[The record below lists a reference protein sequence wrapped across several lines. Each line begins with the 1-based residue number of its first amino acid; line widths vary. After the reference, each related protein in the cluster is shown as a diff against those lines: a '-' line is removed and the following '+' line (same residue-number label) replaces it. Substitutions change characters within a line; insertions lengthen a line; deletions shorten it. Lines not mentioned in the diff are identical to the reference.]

1 METTST
7 VTLQDTIETLL
18 KSKKY
23 ATLRDILT
31 TMNPV
36 DIAAIFEEL
45 QDEKMPL
52 LYRLLPKDI
61 AADTFVEM
69 DDKTQKFLI
78 HSLSDTELKEVLDDM
93 FLDDMVD
100 MIEEMPANVVKR
112 ILRQSSPE
120 ERKQINM
127 LLKFPEDSAGS
138 IMTTELVILRPS
150 MTAEEAI
157 KRIRRTGV
165 DKETIYTCYVADNL
179 SKLIGIITIKDLLLA
194 DDDTKVS
201 ELMDTN
207 VISVMTLT
215 DQEEVASI
223 IKKYD
228 FLAVPVVDKE
238 NRLVGIIT
246 VDDAVDVMQEEATE
260 DIQKMAAI
268 TPNTDTPYLKI
279 GIFET
284 WKSRIPWLL
293 LLMISATFTGM
304 IISSFEDALA
314 SSVVLTAFIPM
325 LMDTGG
331 NSGSQSSVTI
341 IRALSLHEIQ
351 FKDLVKV
358 IWKEVRVA
366 LMCGVALSLAAFAK
380 VILVDRILLGNP
392 DVTVYVALV
401 VCLTLAITV
410 VVAKIIGCCLPMFA
424 YKLGFD
430 PAVMASPFI
439 TTIVDAVS
447 LVVYFLIATSIL
459 HL

>member
-69 DDKTQKFLI
+69 DDETQKFLI

-331 NSGSQSSVTI
+331 NSGSQSSTLI
-341 IRALSLHEIQ
+341 IRGLALGEITT
-351 FKDLVKV
+351 KDIFKV
-358 IWKEVRVA
+358 IFKEFKVSIVVA
-366 LMCGVALSLAAFAK
+366 SILSSVNFLRLYFFTSAGFMVSLTVCASLFFTVVLAK
-380 VILVDRILLGNP
+380 VVGGILP
-392 DVTVYVALV
+392 
-401 VCLTLAITV
+401 
-410 VVAKIIGCCLPMFA
+410 IISK
-424 YKLGFD
+424 KLNLD
-430 PAVMASPFI
+430 PAIMASPLI
-439 TTIVDAVS
+439 TTIVDAFA
-447 LVVYFLIATSIL
+447 LIVYFAFAKLLLGI
-459 HL
+459 

>member
-69 DDKTQKFLI
+69 DDETQKFLI

-93 FLDDMVD
+93 FLDDVVD

-304 IISSFEDALA
+304 
-314 SSVVLTAFIPM
+314 
-325 LMDTGG
+325 DTGG

-380 VILVDRILLGNP
+380 VMLVDRLMLGNP
-392 DVTVYVALV
+392 DVTVFVALV